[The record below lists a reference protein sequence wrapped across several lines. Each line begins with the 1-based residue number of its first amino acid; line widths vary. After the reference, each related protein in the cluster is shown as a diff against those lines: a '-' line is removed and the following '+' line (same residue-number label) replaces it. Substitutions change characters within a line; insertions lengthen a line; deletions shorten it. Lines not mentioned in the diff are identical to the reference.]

1 MHNAGKDPVSFQP
14 KFAAMKS
21 PGRLKSC
28 AFLCLRSFGET
39 NCISLIRYWRPRRD
53 LNPCYRRESSALSRH
68 SQEVSGI
75 DGHRKE
81 SAVRV
86 GSRYCGGV
94 VQLARTPA
102 CHAGG
107 RGFESRRSRHS
118 TRKAV
123 LGATTPG
130 SFGLSDYV
138 RFADQQARMRRLA
151 TGPGSTVAL
160 VANES
165 INQHFKSHAENFCRW

>member
-1 MHNAGKDPVSFQP
+1 MGTGQSSYHATHGRPHREVVAPALRTVLRQSAAVS
-14 KFAAMKS
+14 
-21 PGRLKSC
+21 
-28 AFLCLRSFGET
+28 LRA
-39 NCISLIRYWRPRRD
+39 D
-53 LNPCYRRESSALSRH
+53 A
-68 SQEVSGI
+68 
-75 DGHRKE
+75 
-81 SAVRV
+81 AVR
-86 GSRYCGGV
+86 GRQEEGV
-94 VQLARTPA
+94 LAGRSLKNGLRHAEQIQDRTRNQSLSVYEVKVHLVRAPA
-102 CHAGG
+102 YHAGG
-107 RGFESRRSRHS
+107 RGFESRRSCHS

-165 INQHFKSHAENFCRW
+165 INQHFKSP

>member
-1 MHNAGKDPVSFQP
+1 MPEAGIRPLPCHGTFR
-14 KFAAMKS
+14 KFAKRTGS
-21 PGRLKSC
+21 QRNT
-28 AFLCLRSFGET
+28 R
-39 NCISLIRYWRPRRD
+39 
-53 LNPCYRRESSALSRH
+53 YRREVVFQS
-68 SQEVSGI
+68 
-75 DGHRKE
+75 
-81 SAVRV
+81 
-86 GSRYCGGV
+86 GGV
-94 VQLARTPA
+94 VQLVRTPA

-118 TRKAV
+118 TCKAV

-165 INQHFKSHAENFCRW
+165 INQHFKSP